1 MSDTTRSATLRN
13 ASARRI
19 DASRRMTPVD
29 TPPEIAHGRRVFRNT
44 LISGVVGVLSL
55 LINFFVVAFAI
66 RKLGMNAYGV
76 FVLALSFSVSAGYLS
91 ISDLGLQAGVS
102 RFIADADGR
111 GDRQR
116 MSQVVSS
123 ALAILLGTG
132 VGAALVLLALA
143 VAAAHL
149 FHVPTESLRTALEL
163 LFVLFAAEALFSL
176 PGLAF
181 YGLLQGLQRYGR
193 IKTVDMTRQ
202 LLYAGAVV
210 AVLSTG
216 HGVLAFGIVTIS
228 SSLFSALGYALMAR
242 LSCPDLRISPHL
254 ISRTGLRPL
263 AGFSV
268 WAFVAAISGVIWA
281 QMDKVILAA
290 VAPVSVLTGYDIA
303 NRLQS
308 AASYPLSFTTQAV
321 VPAAANLSARESTVR
336 LRALLIRGTRYTLS
350 LSFPATI
357 AAMILARPLIIAWVG
372 SQYANMSG
380 PTQLFLVYQLVI
392 SSATIAHTI
401 PIGLGRMRTIA
412 TYSTMAM
419 VINLVISIAL
429 VRPLGISG
437 VIIGTLV
444 GYGITAPLYIR
455 LALVLLSM
463 GVREFVM
470 DAILPVLV
478 WAVVFAAVLGVTAWI
493 IQPAGLLTIAVCCVP
508 ASIIYVAGIVRF
520 AMSAEERRSLV
531 GFLRAS
537 NRAS

>member
-1 MSDTTRSATLRN
+1 
-13 ASARRI
+13 
-19 DASRRMTPVD
+19 MTALD
-29 TPPEIAHGRRVFRNT
+29 TPPDVAHGRRVFRNT

-66 RKLGMNAYGV
+66 HRLGMNAYGV

-111 GDRQR
+111 NDRNR
-116 MSQVVSS
+116 MSEIVSS

-132 VGAALVLLALA
+132 VAAALILLALA

-149 FHVPTESLRTALEL
+149 FHVPTESLRTALGL
-163 LFVLFAAEALFSL
+163 LFVLFAAEALFTL
-176 PGLAF
+176 PALAF
-181 YGLLQGLQRYGR
+181 AGLLQGLQRYGR
-193 IKTVDMTRQ
+193 IKTIDMSRQ
-202 LLYAGAVV
+202 LLYSGAVL

-216 HGVLAFGIVTIS
+216 HGVVGFGVVTVC
-228 SSLFSALGYALMAR
+228 SSLFTAVGYAVMAK
-242 LSCPDLRISPHL
+242 LSCPDLHISPHL
-254 ISRTGLRPL
+254 ISRAGIRPL

-290 VAPVSVLTGYDIA
+290 AAPVSVLTGYDIA

-321 VPAAANLSARESTVR
+321 VPAAANLSAIQSTVR
-336 LRALLIRGTRYTLS
+336 LRALLIRGTRYTLA

-372 SQYANMSG
+372 KQYANMSG

-412 TYSTMAM
+412 LYSTTAM
-419 VINLVISIAL
+419 VINLGISIAL
-429 VRPLGISG
+429 VGPLGISG

-463 GVREFVM
+463 RLREFATQAV
-470 DAILPVLV
+470 LPVAV
-478 WAVVFAAVLGVTAWI
+478 WAVVFAVVLAVTAQI
-493 IQPAGLLTIAVCCVP
+493 LQPVQLITIAACCVP
-508 ASIIYVAGIVRF
+508 AAIIYGAGVVRF
-520 AMSAEERRSLV
+520 AMSAEERRGLL
-531 GFLRAS
+531 GFLRPV
-537 NRAS
+537 RRVP

>member
-1 MSDTTRSATLRN
+1 
-13 ASARRI
+13 
-19 DASRRMTPVD
+19 MTVE

-44 LISGVVGVLSL
+44 LISGIVGVLSL

-66 RKLGMNAYGV
+66 RKLGMDSYGV

-111 GDRQR
+111 GDRDR

-123 ALAILLGTG
+123 ALAILLGTAL
-132 VGAALVLLALA
+132 AAAIVLLVLA
-143 VAAAHL
+143 VVAAHL
-149 FHVPTESLRTALEL
+149 FHVPANLRTALGL

-193 IKTVDMTRQ
+193 IKAIDMSRA
-202 LLYAGAVV
+202 LLYAVAVV
-210 AVLSTG
+210 AVLGTG
-216 HGVLAFGIVTIS
+216 HGVVAFGAVTIAS
-228 SSLFSALGYALMAR
+228 SFFSAVGYAVMAR
-242 LSCPDLRISPHL
+242 LSCPELRISPRL
-254 ISRTGLRPL
+254 ISRVGLRPL

-268 WAFVAAISGVIWA
+268 WAFVAAISGVIWS
-281 QMDKVILAA
+281 QMDKVILATA
-290 VAPVSVLTGYDIA
+290 APVSVLTGYDIA

-321 VPAAANLSARESTVR
+321 VPAAANLSAMESTIR
-336 LRALLIRGTRYTLS
+336 LRALLIRGTRYTLA

-357 AAMILARPLIIAWVG
+357 AAMILARPLIISWVG
-372 SQYANMSG
+372 AQYAFMSG

-412 TYSTMAM
+412 LYATAAM

-437 VIIGTLV
+437 VIIGTLI

-455 LALVLLSM
+455 LALGLLSM
-463 GVREFVM
+463 GVREFVR
-470 DAILPVLV
+470 DAVLPMLL
-478 WAVVFAAVLGVTAWI
+478 WALVFAAVLATTAWVF
-493 IQPAGLLTIAVCCVP
+493 QPAQLLTIAACCIP
-508 ASIIYVAGIVRF
+508 AGVVYVAGVVGV
-520 AMSAEERRSLV
+520 AMSADERASLL
-531 GFLRAS
+531 GFLRPAA
-537 NRAS
+537 RVR

>member
-1 MSDTTRSATLRN
+1 MTT
-13 ASARRI
+13 
-19 DASRRMTPVD
+19 VD
-29 TPPEIAHGRRVFRNT
+29 TPPDVAHGRRVFRNT

-66 RKLGMNAYGV
+66 HRLGMNAYGV

-111 GDRQR
+111 NDRNR
-116 MSQVVSS
+116 MSEIVSS

-132 VGAALVLLALA
+132 VVAALILLALA

-149 FHVPTESLRTALEL
+149 FHVPTEALRTALGL
-163 LFVLFAAEALFSL
+163 LFVLFAAEALFTL
-176 PGLAF
+176 PALAF
-181 YGLLQGLQRYGR
+181 TGLLQGLQRYGR
-193 IKTVDMTRQ
+193 IKTIDMSRQ
-202 LLYAGAVV
+202 LLYSAAVL
-210 AVLSTG
+210 AVLSAG
-216 HGVLAFGIVTIS
+216 YGVVGFGVVTVC
-228 SSLFSALGYALMAR
+228 SSLFTAVGYAVMGK
-242 LSCPDLRISPHL
+242 LSCPDLHISPRL
-254 ISRTGLRPL
+254 INRAGLRPL

-281 QMDKVILAA
+281 QMDKVILATA
-290 VAPVSVLTGYDIA
+290 APVSVLTGYDIA

-321 VPAAANLSARESTVR
+321 VPAAANLSAIQSTVR
-336 LRALLIRGTRYTLS
+336 LRALLIRGTRYTLA

-372 SQYANMSG
+372 KQYADMSG

-412 TYSTMAM
+412 LYSTTAM
-419 VINLVISIAL
+419 VINLGISIAL
-429 VRPLGISG
+429 VGPLGISG

-444 GYGITAPLYIR
+444 GYGITAPLYVR
-455 LALVLLSM
+455 LALVLLAM
-463 GVREFVM
+463 PVRDFFTQAV
-470 DAILPVLV
+470 LPVAI
-478 WAVVFAAVLGVTAWI
+478 WAVVFAAVLVVTAQLL
-493 IQPAGLLTIAVCCVP
+493 QPVGLITIAACCVP
-508 ASIIYVAGIVRF
+508 AAIIYGAGVVRF
-520 AMSAEERRSLV
+520 AMSAEERRGLL
-531 GFLRAS
+531 GFLRPV
-537 NRAS
+537 RRVP

>member
-1 MSDTTRSATLRN
+1 M
-13 ASARRI
+13 RR
-19 DASRRMTPVD
+19 DASMSGDDAGCSMTTVD
-29 TPPEIAHGRRVFRNT
+29 LPPEIAHGRRVFHNT

-66 RKLGMNAYGV
+66 RTLGMTSYGV

-111 GDRQR
+111 GDRER

-132 VGAALVLLALA
+132 VCAALVLLVLA
-143 VAAAHL
+143 VLAAHL
-149 FHVPTESLRTALEL
+149 FHVPTESLRTALGL
-163 LFVLFAAEALFSL
+163 LFVLFAGEALFSL

-193 IKTVDMTRQ
+193 IKAVDMSRQ
-202 LLYAGAVV
+202 LLYAVAVV
-210 AVLSTG
+210 AVLGTG
-216 HGVLAFGIVTIS
+216 HGVIAFGAVTVAG
-228 SSLFSALGYALMAR
+228 SLFSALGYALMAR
-242 LSCPDLRISPHL
+242 LSCPELRISPHL

-263 AGFSV
+263 AGFSG

-281 QMDKVILAA
+281 QMDKVILATA
-290 VAPVSVLTGYDIA
+290 APVRVLTGYDIA

-321 VPAAANLSARESTVR
+321 VPAAANLSAIESTIR
-336 LRALLIRGTRYTLS
+336 LRALLIRGTRYTLA

-357 AAMILARPLIIAWVG
+357 AAMILARPLIVAWVG
-372 SQYANMSG
+372 GQYAYMSG

-401 PIGLGRMRTIA
+401 PIGLGRMRIIA
-412 TYSTMAM
+412 LYATSAM

-437 VIIGTLV
+437 VIIGTLI

-455 LALVLLSM
+455 LALNLLSM
-463 GVREFVM
+463 GVGQFVRE
-470 DAILPVLV
+470 AILPVLV
-478 WAVVFAAVLGVTAWI
+478 WALVFAAILAATAWFIQPTQLITIAACCIPAGIVYVLGVA
-493 IQPAGLLTIAVCCVP
+493 
-508 ASIIYVAGIVRF
+508 RF
-520 AMSAEERRSLV
+520 AMSAEERGSLF
-531 GFLRAS
+531 GFLRPV
-537 NRAS
+537 RRVP

>member
-1 MSDTTRSATLRN
+1 MTT
-13 ASARRI
+13 
-19 DASRRMTPVD
+19 VD
-29 TPPEIAHGRRVFRNT
+29 TPPAIAHGRRVFRNT

-55 LINFFVVAFAI
+55 LINFFVVAYAI
-66 RKLGMNAYGV
+66 RNLGMDAYGV

-111 GDRQR
+111 GDRHR
-116 MSQVVSS
+116 MSEIVSS
-123 ALAILLGTG
+123 AFAILLVTG
-132 VGAALVLLALA
+132 VAAALVLLALA

-149 FHVPTESLRTALEL
+149 FHVPTESLRTALGL
-163 LFVLFAAEALFSL
+163 LFVLFAAEAVFSL
-176 PGLAF
+176 PALAF
-181 YGLLQGLQRYGR
+181 TGLLQGLQRYGR
-193 IKTVDMTRQ
+193 IKTIDMSRQ

-210 AVLSTG
+210 VVLSTG
-216 HGVLAFGIVTIS
+216 HGVVGFGVVTVA
-228 SSLFSALGYALMAR
+228 SSLFTALGYAVMAR
-242 LSCPDLRISPHL
+242 FSCPDLRISPHL
-254 ISRTGLRPL
+254 INRVGLKPL

-268 WAFVAAISGVIWA
+268 WAFVAAVSGVIWA

-290 VAPVSVLTGYDIA
+290 AAPVSVLTGYDIA

-321 VPAAANLSARESTVR
+321 VPAAANLSAMKSTVR
-336 LRALLIRGTRYTLS
+336 LRALLIRGTRYTLA

-357 AAMILARPLIIAWVG
+357 AAMILARPLIVAWVG
-372 SQYANMSG
+372 KQYADMSG

-412 TYSTMAM
+412 LYSTSAM
-419 VINLVISIAL
+419 VINLVISVAL

-463 GVREFVM
+463 GVREFLT
-470 DAILPVLV
+470 DAVLPMAF
-478 WAVVFAAVLGVTAWI
+478 WAAVFAAVLAITAQI
-493 IQPAGLLTIAVCCVP
+493 LQPMQLITIAACCVP
-508 ASIIYVAGIVRF
+508 AGVVYAAGVVRF
-520 AMSAEERRSLV
+520 AMNAEERGSLL
-531 GFLRAS
+531 GFLRPV
-537 NRAS
+537 RRVP